1 MLAIVAKTIFMYV
14 FVLFITRLM
23 GKREI
28 GQLSPFDL
36 VVAIMIADLAAM
48 PLEERDIHIH
58 DAVVPIVVLA
68 ATEVLFAYITLRSDK
83 ARAIIS
89 GQSTIVI
96 RDGHILEGNL
106 RELRYNLD
114 DLLAGLREKNVS
126 NIQDVEFAILEGS
139 GRLSVIMKSQ
149 ARPVTPRDLG
159 ITTAYEGLPYP
170 LITDGRVHYHHL
182 DQLGLTVA
190 WLKEEL
196 EKKGVKD
203 PSDVLLATLDTA
215 GELYVAKKE
224 RAEVR
229 DLQSKVGPA
238 PQSGPGSG
246 PEARNPEE

>member
-1 MLAIVAKTIFMYV
+1 MLAAVGRTVFMYV
-14 FVLFITRLM
+14 FVLFVTRLM

-48 PLEERDIHIH
+48 PLEEKEIGIL
-58 DAVVPIVVLA
+58 DAVVPIAVLGAAEVV
-68 ATEVLFAYITLRSDK
+68 FAYITLRSDK

-89 GQSTIVI
+89 GRSTIVV
-96 RDGHILEGNL
+96 RDGRILEGNL
-106 RELRYNLD
+106 RQTRYNLD

-149 ARPVTPRDLG
+149 ARPATPRDLG
-159 ITTAYEGLPYP
+159 ITTSYEGLPYP
-170 LITDGRVHYHHL
+170 LITDGRVNYKHL
-182 DQLGLTVA
+182 DQLGLTLA

-196 EKKGVKD
+196 EKKGVQD
-203 PSDVLLATLDTA
+203 PSDVLLASLDTG
-215 GELYVAKKE
+215 GELYVTKKE

-229 DLQSKVGPA
+229 DLRSGREPGKV
-238 PQSGPGSG
+238 Q
-246 PEARNPEE
+246 

>member
-1 MLAIVAKTIFMYV
+1 MLMVIARTLFMYV
-14 FVLFITRLM
+14 FVLAMTRIM

-48 PLEERDIHIH
+48 PLEERHIHIH
-58 DAVVPIVVLA
+58 DAVVPIAVLGA
-68 ATEVLFAYITLRSDK
+68 AEVAFAFIALRSDK

-89 GQSTIVI
+89 GRSTIVM

-106 RELRYNLD
+106 RESRYNLD

-126 NIQDVEFAILEGS
+126 NIQDVEFAVLEES

-159 ITTAYEGLPYP
+159 ITTGYEGLPYP
-170 LITDGRVHYHHL
+170 LITDGRVNYTHL
-182 DQLGLTVA
+182 DQLGLTLA

-196 EKKGVKD
+196 RKKNVLD
-203 PSDVLLATLDTA
+203 PSDVLLASIDTA
-215 GELYVAKKE
+215 GELYVVKKE
-224 RAEVR
+224 EAEVR
-229 DLQSKVGPA
+229 EVR
-238 PQSGPGSG
+238 PGRT
-246 PEARNPEE
+246 E

>member
-1 MLAIVAKTIFMYV
+1 MRCALRPGPRGGHPSMLATAIKTVVMYV
-14 FVLFITRLM
+14 IVLFITRLM

-48 PLEERDIHIH
+48 PLEERHISIL

-68 ATEVLFAYITLRSDK
+68 GAEVIFAYITLRSDK

-89 GQSTIVI
+89 GRSTIVV

-106 RELRYNLD
+106 RQLRYNLD
-114 DLLAGLREKNVS
+114 DLLAGLREKDVS
-126 NIQDVEFAILEGS
+126 NIQDVEFALLEGS
-139 GRLSVIMKSQ
+139 GRLSVIKKSQ

-159 ITTAYEGLPYP
+159 ITTSYEGLPYP
-170 LITDGRVHYHHL
+170 LITDGRVNYKHL
-182 DQLGLTVA
+182 DQLGLTLA

-196 EKKGVKD
+196 EKKGVAD
-203 PSDVLLATLDTA
+203 PSDVLLASLDTG

-229 DLQSKVGPA
+229 EL
-238 PQSGPGSG
+238 GSG
-246 PEARNPEE
+246 GSG